1 MEWVEVSGRTIDQ
14 AVEVALGE
22 LGLDRA
28 DAAIEVVQEPERG
41 FLGFGGRDAVVRVRR
56 APKRHK
62 RRRRGGRG
70 QRKSGGSEKDRK
82 PASQREP
89 RSRDPKERR
98 DKAQPRER
106 VRRAEQREERDDR
119 EADVDIEEQRTV
131 VQEFLEGLVAAFGL
145 DGRVESETGDDA
157 ITVRV
162 VGEQTEAL
170 IGPKGT
176 VMQAILEL
184 TRTIVQR
191 KTQAGARIRLDI
203 AGYVERRREALRI
216 YAGRLAE
223 QVVDEGG
230 EVMLEP
236 MNAADRKVV
245 HDVIAE
251 TEGVRSFSE
260 GEEPERSVVIA
271 RDE

>member
-1 MEWVEVSGRTIDQ
+1 
-14 AVEVALGE
+14 
-22 LGLDRA
+22 
-28 DAAIEVVQEPERG
+28 
-41 FLGFGGRDAVVRVRR
+41 VVRVRR
-56 APKRHK
+56 APKRSR

-70 QRKSGGSEKDRK
+70 QRKGEASAKDRK
-82 PASQREP
+82 PAGQGERRPE
-89 RSRDPKERR
+89 KERR
-98 DKAQPRER
+98 GKAEDEK
-106 VRRAEQREERDDR
+106 VRKPKQQRDDG
-119 EADVDIEEQRTV
+119 EAEVDIEEQRTV
-131 VQEFLEGLVAAFGL
+131 VQGFLEGLVAAFGL
-145 DGRVESETGDDA
+145 EGRVESESGDDV
-157 ITVRV
+157 ITVRI

-170 IGPKGT
+170 IGPKGS

-203 AGYVERRREALRI
+203 AGYMERRREALRI

-230 EVMLEP
+230 EIMLEP

-251 TEGVRSFSE
+251 VDGVRSFSE

-271 RDE
+271 RDD